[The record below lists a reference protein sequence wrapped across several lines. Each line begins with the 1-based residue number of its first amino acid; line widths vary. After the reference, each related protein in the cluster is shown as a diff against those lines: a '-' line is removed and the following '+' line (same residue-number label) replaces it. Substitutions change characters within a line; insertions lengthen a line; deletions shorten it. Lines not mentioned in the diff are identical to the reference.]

1 MPYLISNGII
11 IDMNDAAKEE
21 IRERLA
27 IEDVIGQYID
37 LKRAGRNLKGHSP
50 WGTDRTPS
58 FMVSPEKGIWHDFS
72 SNKGGDI
79 FTFVMEMEGITFR
92 EALEKLAQQA
102 GVELKKYSGSDKA
115 FAARKQRLYE
125 VLELATKYFQTCL
138 VRNKEVCK
146 YVFYR
151 RHLNRKTVET
161 FRIGYAPM
169 SGNALTNFLKK
180 RGFTA
185 QELEEAG
192 LVNQYGGDLFRGRM
206 TIPLMDQG
214 GRVIGFTGRIIDSS
228 IKDTPKYLNTPET
241 ILYNKGRHIFG
252 LSQAREAIRRSE
264 YVVVVEGNMDVIS
277 SHQAGVQEAVATAG
291 TAMTENHLKAFSRMT
306 NDIRLAYDGD
316 EAGVRAAERAISMA
330 SKFGI
335 YLSVIDDYHGC
346 KDADE
351 LIQKDPKL
359 WQEAV
364 QNYRPALEWI
374 LEKYEDKYDLDTEKG
389 FQEYAKEAKRL
400 IDEIDENDTVLRE
413 KYERMV
419 SKRLGISL
427 EAFRAK
433 KVKKD
438 VKRLKKAPGVT
449 MGATTEV
456 SRAEKNLA
464 ALVLCGKVDVPES
477 FIYKGFNKDELAL
490 IFDEQYGTW
499 SASEQQREAE
509 SLRQKI
515 EAERLAAKRKELEDK
530 IRLAEENHDEELENQ
545 LLAEMNELIKQ
556 K

>member
-1 MPYLISNGII
+1 
-11 IDMNDAAKEE
+11 MNDAAKEE

-92 EALEKLAQQA
+92 EAMEKLAQQA

-115 FAARKQRLYE
+115 IAARKQRLYE
-125 VLELATKYFQTCL
+125 ALELATKYFQTCL

-146 YVFYR
+146 YVFYQ
-151 RHLNRKTVET
+151 RHLNRGTVET

-169 SGNALTNFLKK
+169 SGNALTTFLKK

-185 QELEEAG
+185 KELEDAG

-264 YVVVVEGNMDVIS
+264 FVVVVEGNMDVIS
-277 SHQAGVQEAVATAG
+277 SHQAGVREAVATAG
-291 TAMTENHLKAFSRMT
+291 TAMTESHLKSFSRMT

-364 QNYRPALEWI
+364 NNYRPALEWI
-374 LEKYEDKYDLDTEKG
+374 LEKYEDKYDLKTEKG

-427 EAFRAK
+427 EAFRTK
-433 KVKKD
+433 KIKKET
-438 VKRLKKAPGVT
+438 KRLKKAVGVEKSA
-449 MGATTEV
+449 MSEV

-464 ALVLCGKVDVPES
+464 ALVLCGKVDVEED
-477 FIYKGFNKDELAL
+477 FILKNLNRAELEF

-499 SASEQQREAE
+499 SAGEQQREAE
-509 SLRQKI
+509 ILKQTVEK
-515 EAERLAAKRKELEDK
+515 ERLAVRQKELEEK
-530 IRLAEENHDEELENQ
+530 IREAEENHDEELENR
-545 LLAEMNELIKQ
+545 LLAEMNDLIRK